1 MLVSF
6 QIELDNKKHADKR
19 HFAVLSVIP
28 PAFFGMHV
36 PPVGFAAALH
46 VLDLLAP
53 GGSSKRQPR

>member
-1 MLVSF
+1 MSF